1 MAVRIRLCIDVD
13 GGPAMGDGRQETGGG
28 AMTTKA
34 TIGIVAAMLLG
45 LAGAAQAQTPEFD
58 RIFQSLKPTPQ
69 PAQAQPKQKAAPKQQ
84 VYVQKRA
91 PARITVRPILRERLD
106 STEFPRSDYL
116 GYPGPNAVRQC
127 VSWLQPEYRPSGTV
141 VTPQMRCW
149 WQRG

>member
-1 MAVRIRLCIDVD
+1 MK
-13 GGPAMGDGRQETGGG
+13 
-28 AMTTKA
+28 TKV
-34 TIGIVAAMLLG
+34 TIGIVAAALLFG
-45 LAGAAQAQTPEFD
+45 FAGRGTCADTGVRSHLSGRDAPRDAEPEAD
-58 RIFQSLKPTPQ
+58 Q
-69 PAQAQPKQKAAPKQQ
+69 KQKAPPQQ
-84 VYVQKRA
+84 KVAVQRRA
-91 PARITVRPILRERLD
+91 PTRIIVRPILRERLD

>member
-1 MAVRIRLCIDVD
+1 
-13 GGPAMGDGRQETGGG
+13 
-28 AMTTKA
+28 MTTKV
-34 TIGIVAAMLLG
+34 TIGIVAAVLLG
-45 LAGAAQAQTPEFD
+45 FAGAAHAQTPEFD
-58 RIFQSLKPTPQ
+58 RIFQSLKPQPQ
-69 PAQAQPKQKAAPKQQ
+69 PQQKQPQQKQKAPPKQK

-91 PARITVRPILRERLD
+91 PTRIIVRPLLRERLD
-106 STEFPRSDYL
+106 STEFPRSDNL

>member
-1 MAVRIRLCIDVD
+1 M
-13 GGPAMGDGRQETGGG
+13 TG
-28 AMTTKA
+28 KIA
-34 TIGIVAAMLLG
+34 TGIVAAALVLG
-45 LAGAAQAQTPEFD
+45 FAGGTDAQTPEFD
-58 RIFQSLKPTPQ
+58 RTFQSLTPQ
-69 PAQAQPKQKAAPKQQ
+69 QKAQPPQKQKAVPKQQ

-127 VSWLQPEYRPSGTV
+127 VSWLQPEHRLSGTV

>member
-1 MAVRIRLCIDVD
+1 M
-13 GGPAMGDGRQETGGG
+13 
-28 AMTTKA
+28 KA
-34 TIGIVAAMLLG
+34 QITIGIVAATLLG
-45 LAGAAQAQTPEFD
+45 FAGAAHSQVPEFD
-58 RIFQSLKPTPQ
+58 RVFRALTPQ
-69 PAQAQPKQKAAPKQQ
+69 EQQKQKASPKQKAPPRQR
-84 VYVQKRA
+84 VQAQRRA
-91 PARITVRPILRERLD
+91 PTRIIVRPLLRERLD

>member
-1 MAVRIRLCIDVD
+1 MK
-13 GGPAMGDGRQETGGG
+13 
-28 AMTTKA
+28 TTV
-34 TIGIVAAMLLG
+34 TIGISAAMLIG
-45 LAGAAQAQTPEFD
+45 LAGAAHAQAPDFN
-58 RIFQSLKPTPQ
+58 RIFQTVTP
-69 PAQAQPKQKAAPKQQ
+69 QAQPSQKQKAAPKQRAA
-84 VYVQKRA
+84 VQRRA

-127 VSWLQPEYRPSGTV
+127 VSWLQPEYRLGGTV